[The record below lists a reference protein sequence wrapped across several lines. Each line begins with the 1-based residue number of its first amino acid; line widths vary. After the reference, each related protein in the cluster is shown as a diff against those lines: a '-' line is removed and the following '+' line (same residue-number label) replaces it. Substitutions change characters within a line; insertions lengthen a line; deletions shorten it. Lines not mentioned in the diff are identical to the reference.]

1 MVRPPKNVLKIRKRV
16 EEISKGQL
24 YRILK
29 FTYGQQTSHIFC
41 LLACAGKYVKNNIA
55 VTLTD
60 LESTIRNTRKTLVVV
75 FIAKQCSDDNGG
87 CSRFSIQGFFFS
99 TFL

>member
-1 MVRPPKNVLKIRKRV
+1 MVRPPKKRFENSKRV

-41 LLACAGKYVKNNIA
+41 LLACSGKYVKNNIA

-60 LESTIRNTRKTLVVV
+60 LESNHKEYSKDFGCRIHCKTM
-75 FIAKQCSDDNGG
+75 F
-87 CSRFSIQGFFFS
+87 R
-99 TFL
+99 